1 MVIAICVSLIMLYGA
16 CITGSAIKFGLGEEE
31 LPASRV
37 QHLPGWFFSRGGQ
50 TADIAP

>member
-31 LPASRV
+31 LPA
-37 QHLPGWFFSRGGQ
+37 
-50 TADIAP
+50 TAPASVESAAPAGLVFQ